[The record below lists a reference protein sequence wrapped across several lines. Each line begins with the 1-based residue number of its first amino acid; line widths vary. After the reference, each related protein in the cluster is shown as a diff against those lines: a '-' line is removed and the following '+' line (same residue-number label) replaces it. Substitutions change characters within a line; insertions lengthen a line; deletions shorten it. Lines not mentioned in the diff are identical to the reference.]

1 MSLFTITF
9 FIGLHGDMAEGLLI
23 SAFIEEG
30 YSMDNTGEHKLMIPE
45 QIMKDVYDDDM
56 KEIYNNKKINDLLFW
71 YKTHPFYQFI
81 FLYSFYKI

>member
-30 YSMDNTGEHKLMIPE
+30 YSIETTGEHKLTIP
-45 QIMKDVYDDDM
+45 
-56 KEIYNNKKINDLLFW
+56 
-71 YKTHPFYQFI
+71 
-81 FLYSFYKI
+81 